1 MTMHTI
7 FALVAVGLCGAFAL
21 SLPWTARAPEERV
34 PRRGWML
41 AALASVAFSA
51 FTLWAILAEGP
62 TGFWP
67 EHVRHLWGNQIFF
80 DLLCCASVG
89 LLFAVPRAR
98 DAGMKPLP
106 WIIFTLATGS
116 IGFLAMAARILYLE
130 SKRARR

>member
-1 MTMHTI
+1 MTMYMI
-7 FALVAVGLCGAFAL
+7 FALVAVALCGAFMF
-21 SLPWTARAPEERV
+21 SLPWTVSADRAREGA
-34 PRRGWML
+34 RGWML

-67 EHVRHLWGNQIFF
+67 EHVRHLWGNQILF

-98 DAGMKPLP
+98 AAGMKPLP
-106 WIIFTLATGS
+106 WIIFTLVTGS
-116 IGFLAMAARILYLE
+116 IGLLAMAARILFLE
-130 SKRARR
+130 SKRAQ